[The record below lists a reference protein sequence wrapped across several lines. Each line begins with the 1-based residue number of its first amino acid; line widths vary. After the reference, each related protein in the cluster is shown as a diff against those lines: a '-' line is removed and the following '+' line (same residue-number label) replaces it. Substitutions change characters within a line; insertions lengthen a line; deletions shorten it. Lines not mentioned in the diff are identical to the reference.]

1 MGLLSLMENESKC
14 TLWTLSQPYGCGA
27 MAMLRVIPSNSMLAQ
42 RLFSNARY
50 SMWVDSKSQFRRDP
64 LGVYEALLW
73 RYIFEKKI
81 SKYLHHHGMGSY
93 KTRQFLLHKKLWF
106 VKFCSFIV
114 FDMIFES
121 NFLVKI

>member
-27 MAMLRVIPSNSMLAQ
+27 MAMLKVIPSDSMLAQ

-73 RYIFEKKI
+73 RSIFGKNIKI
-81 SKYLHHHGMGSY
+81 FTPPWDG
-93 KTRQFLLHKKLWF
+93 
-106 VKFCSFIV
+106 IV
-114 FDMIFES
+114 
-121 NFLVKI
+121 